1 VILLDNKY
9 DVIIIGGGPC
19 GYTAALYSVR
29 AGLRAL
35 VLEKLSPGGQMAT
48 TSEIDNYPGF
58 DEGIDG
64 YELSVRMQKGA
75 ERFGAVTEF
84 AEVTSLD
91 LSADPKIVY
100 TTGGKYEAPAII
112 IATGAS
118 PKELGV
124 PGEAKMRGRGV
135 SYCATCDAMFFRGR
149 TVAVV
154 GGGNSAA
161 ADALVLSRVC
171 SKVYVVHRRDKLRAS
186 NSYLLPLNK
195 ANNIEF
201 VWNALVDRIIYDDE
215 AVTGLSYVDKVTG
228 ESSVLPCD
236 GIFVAIGR
244 KPVSGLVAGQLDID
258 EYGYIIA
265 DETTRTAIPGVF
277 VAGDVRTKQLRQIV
291 TAVADG
297 AMAAEQAQEY
307 ISSLA

>member
-1 VILLDNKY
+1 MILLDNKY

-277 VAGDVRTKQLRQIV
+277 VAGDVRTKPLRQIV